1 MNVLLTND
9 DGINGEGLI
18 VLMRFLEQAG
28 HSVYVVAPD
37 GNRSGVSMAISL
49 FDEHTLVRHGTNMW
63 SYSGTPADCVITA
76 LTSNLLPVKI
86 DAVVSGINA
95 GANIGTDVIYSGTCA
110 AARQAALYGYPGIA
124 VSLEK
129 EPLSDWDDFN
139 FEPLALFTASNLE
152 EICRA
157 ASLECPRGFVNIN
170 ACNIKEF
177 KSVVVCDSLSVRNY
191 NDRKLVEETG
201 KVTSDGKPVFT
212 VRFRDSDIQT
222 SAVCKSD
229 FHAVSNGCIALSL
242 VQAEPGAM
250 KVEKN
255 MNFTL

>member
-9 DGINGEGLI
+9 DGIDGEGLI
-18 VLMRFLEQAG
+18 VMKRFLEQAG

-49 FDEHTLVRHGTNMW
+49 FDEHTIVKHGTNMW

-76 LTSNLLPVKI
+76 LTSELIPVRI

-95 GANIGTDVIYSGTCA
+95 GANIGTDVIYSGTCG

-124 VSLEK
+124 LSLEK
-129 EPLSDWDDFN
+129 EPLSDWDYFN
-139 FEPLALFTASNLE
+139 FEPLASFAASNLE

-157 ASLECPRGFVNIN
+157 ASLENPRGFVNIN

-191 NDRKLVEETG
+191 NDRKLIEETED
-201 KVTSDGKPVFT
+201 VTSDGKPVFR

-222 SAVCKSD
+222 SAACKSD
-229 FHAVSNGCIALSL
+229 YHAVSNGCIALSL

-250 KVEKN
+250 KVEKD
-255 MNFTL
+255 MNFAL